1 MNQWRNL
8 NDHFML
14 LLALTQHTT
23 SKPVKNDK
31 AFKVTY
37 NSKHQQQMTKFG
49 ENNYNNEM
57 MNNG

>member
-1 MNQWRNL
+1 
-8 NDHFML
+8 ML